1 MNKIL
6 AVLGASLISAS
17 ASASVMTL
25 ETRGITGAIDD
36 TDFITSWNNQ
46 TSVINTSSLT
56 DFNMYQS
63 GNNSINHLSVDFS
76 LLTSG
81 NLVFQAGLDAGYG
94 AAFYLDDAL
103 VENRTDNLW
112 WGYNWNHSD
121 VMTSLSNSLSSGN
134 HTLDLYWAENC
145 CNGASSLRYST
156 DNGSNWQSMASAN
169 DPVAQAVSEPG
180 SLLLLSLGLIGVGT
194 SRKLMNK

>member
-17 ASASVMTL
+17 ASASLMTL
-25 ETRGITGAIDD
+25 ETRGITGSIDD

-46 TSVINTSSLT
+46 TSAINTSTLS

-63 GNNSINHLSVDFS
+63 GNNSISHLSVDFS
-76 LLTSG
+76 LASSG
-81 NLVFQAGLDAGYG
+81 NLIFQAGLDAGYG
-94 AAFYLDDAL
+94 AAFYLDNSL
-103 VENRTDNLW
+103 IENRTDDLW

-121 VMTSLSNSLSSGN
+121 VMTSLSNSLSSGD
-134 HTLDLYWAENC
+134 HMLDLYWAEGC

-156 DNGSNWQSMASAN
+156 DNGSSWQSMANAN
-169 DPVAQAVSEPG
+169 DPSAQAVSEPG

-194 SRKLMNK
+194 TRRLMKK